1 MSPYLIALQPRILS
15 SEQLFIAQIEQ
26 PSDQS
31 QQDSL
36 ISYPIEHLID
46 FGVVLIVVMVVI
58 IIGMLSK
65 QTEKAIVLALGLSAF
80 LIVILWN
87 I

>member
-1 MSPYLIALQPRILS
+1 MSPYLIAPQQQILS
-15 SEQLFIAQIEQ
+15 SEHLFIAQIEQ
-26 PSDQS
+26 PSDRS

-36 ISYPIEHLID
+36 ISYPAEHLID
-46 FGVVLIVVMVVI
+46 FGVVLIVFMVII
-58 IIGMLSK
+58 IIGMISK
-65 QTEKAIVLALGLSAF
+65 QTEKAIVFALGLSAF